1 MEPIISTPTIS
12 PTQTPAPAQV
22 SASISSTSASSAPA
36 ICSVCHQPIL
46 PSYYFCPN
54 CGAKLNAAPLSTSPK
69 AQAKLYAH
77 SIILPMLCFFTASKW
92 RGWQYFKS
100 SDPKTKQIGL
110 IACILITLS
119 TILLVWYVVIWTQQ
133 EIQSQVNSINA
144 DMSAAG

>member
-1 MEPIISTPTIS
+1 MEPIISTSTIS
-12 PTQTPAPAQV
+12 PTL
-22 SASISSTSASSAPA
+22 SSA
-36 ICSVCHQPIL
+36 ICPVCHQPIL

-54 CGAKLNAAPLSTSPK
+54 CGTKLNVAPLSTTPA

-77 SIILPMLCFFTASKW
+77 SIILPFLCFFTASKW

-110 IACILITLS
+110 IGCILVTLS
-119 TILLVWYVVIWTQQ
+119 TVLLVWYSIIWTRQ

-144 DMSAAG
+144 DMSATG

>member
-1 MEPIISTPTIS
+1 MEPIISPTIS
-12 PTQTPAPAQV
+12 PVMDANSTVTASAV
-22 SASISSTSASSAPA
+22 SA
-36 ICSVCHQPIL
+36 ICPVCHQPIL

-54 CGAKLNAAPLSTSPK
+54 CGAKLNAAPLSTTST

-77 SIILPMLCFFTASKW
+77 SIILPLLCFFTAS
-92 RGWQYFKS
+92 RWQGIRYFKS

-119 TILLVWYVVIWTQQ
+119 TILLVWYAIIWTQQ